1 MARLPGERTA
11 TAAEPALWDVREQF
25 VQRPFVRQCDQLGRC
40 SDLRRPEVLEPFTFA
55 VIDVRP
61 LIVAHENVATFADMR
76 RVDHGVAELP
86 ALAIGQLFTF
96 AYSRKA
102 AVADDDK

>member
-1 MARLPGERTA
+1 M
-11 TAAEPALWDVREQF
+11 
-25 VQRPFVRQCDQLGRC
+25 QRPFVRHCDHLSRR
-40 SDLRRPEVLEPFTFA
+40 SDLRRSEVHETFTFA

-76 RVDHGVAELP
+76 RVDHGVAKLP
-86 ALAIGQLFTF
+86 ALAIGQLSTF

-102 AVADDDK
+102 AVTDDDK